1 LASRLNYPASKGLP
15 LPEPVRIDKR
25 SASPAL
31 RADYAH
37 IGLLDIDERKLY
49 IAKKPDPNSADAD
62 SLIPPIRA
70 AHASLLLG
78 GSATHSVPEKDRF
91 LCYWFHTPRT
101 GSGLL
106 HGYPIEWDEG
116 HVMIRL
122 DPYWDYKNQRLLKST
137 DSHRVEQNIEQQY
150 KWGCHI
156 FESYAA
162 LRPTFPLSWHLIGP
176 RPADSMFYVA
186 RREP

>member
-1 LASRLNYPASKGLP
+1 M
-15 LPEPVRIDKR
+15 PEPVRIDKR
-25 SASPAL
+25 AATHTL

-49 IAKKPDPNSADAD
+49 IAKKPNPAAADA
-62 SLIPPIRA
+62 LIPPIRA
-70 AHASLLLG
+70 SHASLLLG
-78 GSATHSVPEKDRF
+78 GSVSHSVPEKDRF
-91 LCYWFHTPRT
+91 LCYWFHTPKT

-122 DPYWDYKNQRLLKST
+122 DPYWDYRNQKLLKST
-137 DSHRVEQNIEQQY
+137 DSHRIEQNIEQQY
-150 KWGCHI
+150 NWGRHI
-156 FESYAA
+156 FEAYRE
-162 LRPTFPLSWHLIGP
+162 LRPRFALSWHLIGP

-186 RREP
+186 RAEP